1 MKRFILDACF
11 IFMIVSLGRNY
22 IEDPTFESIDEKLER
37 FNQQVE
43 NHEILD
49 RVNPARPLNPIEEN
63 WAGKLGEHLSEAVIK
78 MIDGSVRFITTI
90 FDENK

>member
-22 IEDPTFESIDEKLER
+22 IEDSAFESIDEKLER

-43 NHEILD
+43 NHEVLD
-49 RVNPARPLNPIEEN
+49 AVNPAMPLNPIEEN
-63 WAGKLGEHLSEAVIK
+63 WAGKLGEHLSKAVIGI
-78 MIDGSVRFITTI
+78 IDGSVRFITSV
-90 FDENK
+90 FSEN

>member
-1 MKRFILDACF
+1 MKRFVLDACF

-22 IEDPTFESIDEKLER
+22 IEDPAFETIDEKLER

-49 RVNPARPLNPIEEN
+49 TVNSTRPLNTIEEN
-63 WAGKLGEHLSEAVIK
+63 WAGKLGEHLSHAIISV
-78 MIDGSVRFITTI
+78 IDGSVRFITTV
-90 FDENK
+90 FSEN